1 MKNINEET
9 YEKILCEVANCKE
22 VTQYEI
28 TKKVGLTYAPVHEA
42 IERLLLAALIEE
54 VRTKK
59 GQGPLPKRYFRLTF
73 AGFLTVLNFFF
84 SASPEKNITQGES
97 PKTDS
102 FSMKNVR
109 AVILTQRD
117 FYPQIKFFSEW
128 EFLEGIFDFRDEAIP
143 GLYDALRNALAVCN
157 DKFRPL
163 EKANLISEKLK
174 DNSPSFLDYHSSGPW
189 FESWFAVRFV
199 NEWANFSLKE
209 RLAFLKENFLPEYS
223 ESLTRKMQSL
233 FLRAFF
239 NGLLTVTKEIK
250 DIRIEIFTT
259 ENKVFFEFASSY
271 FEKEK
276 KRKRARIK
284 KFDEDSALFLKLFD
298 NGDRVVDNSQS

>member
-54 VRTKK
+54 VRTKR

-84 SASPEKNITQGES
+84 SDSPEKNTTKDDS
-97 PKTDS
+97 PKADS

-128 EFLEGIFDFRDEAIP
+128 EFLEGIFDFGDEAIP
-143 GLYDALRNALAVCN
+143 GLYDALRNALVVCN

-163 EKANLISEKLK
+163 EKANLIGEKLK
-174 DNSPSFLDYHSSGPW
+174 DNSPSFLNYHSSGPW
-189 FESWFAVRFV
+189 FESWFGVRFA

-209 RLAFLKENFLPEYS
+209 RLTYLADNFLPEYS
-223 ESLTRKMQSL
+223 ESLNRKMQSL

-239 NGLLTVTKEIK
+239 NGLLTVTKEIR
-250 DIRIEIFTT
+250 DVRIEIFNAQ
-259 ENKVFFEFASSY
+259 NKVLSEFASSY

-276 KRKRARIK
+276 KRRMAGIKR
-284 KFDEDSALFLKLFD
+284 FDKESEFFLKLFANND
-298 NGDRVVDNSQS
+298 

>member
-22 VTQYEI
+22 VTQYEL

-54 VRTKK
+54 VRTKR

-84 SASPEKNITQGES
+84 SDSPEKNTTKDDS
-97 PKTDS
+97 PKADS

-143 GLYDALRNALAVCN
+143 GLYDALRKALAVCN

-189 FESWFAVRFV
+189 FESWFGVRFI

-223 ESLTRKMQSL
+223 ESLNRKMQSL

-239 NGLLTVTKEIK
+239 NGLLTVMKEIR
-250 DIRIEIFTT
+250 DVRIEIVNAQN
-259 ENKVFFEFASSY
+259 EVLSEFVSSY

-276 KRKRARIK
+276 KRRMAGIKR
-284 KFDEDSALFLKLFD
+284 FDKESEFFLKLFA
-298 NGDRVVDNSQS
+298 NSD